1 MMPGNSIILQLVN
14 KLFGFTPLTRWYCL
28 RAQLLRIAGVDCAR
42 SARIVSSATIVIRNL
57 SIGEDTFIGHQAF
70 IGGNADAKITI
81 GDNVD
86 IAPRVVVN
94 SGAHE
99 IDMLGAHSA
108 GMGGGGEINI
118 QDGVWIGTN
127 STILPGVTIG
137 RKAVIG
143 AGSLVC
149 RDIPAFTVAVGTPCQ
164 PIKRWDPETKTFV
177 NIEG

>member
-86 IAPRVVVN
+86 IALELL
-94 SGAHE
+94 S
-99 IDMLGAHSA
+99 
-108 GMGGGGEINI
+108 
-118 QDGVWIGTN
+118 
-127 STILPGVTIG
+127 
-137 RKAVIG
+137 
-143 AGSLVC
+143 
-149 RDIPAFTVAVGTPCQ
+149 TVASRNQYAWGALRGHGRRRRNQHP
-164 PIKRWDPETKTFV
+164 RRRMDWDKQHYITRRHHRAQ
-177 NIEG
+177 GRYRSG